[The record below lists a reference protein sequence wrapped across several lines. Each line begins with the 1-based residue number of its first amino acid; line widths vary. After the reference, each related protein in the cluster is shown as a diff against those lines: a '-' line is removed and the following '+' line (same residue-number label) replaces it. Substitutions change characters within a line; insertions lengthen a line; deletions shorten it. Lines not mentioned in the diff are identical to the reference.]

1 MFTALVMYLLT
12 GAFAGFL
19 AGLLGIGG
27 GLVIVPMLT
36 FMFTSQGLPHEHILH
51 LALGTSL
58 TSILFTSLS
67 SLHAHNKRGAVV
79 WSVVLRITPGIIAG
93 TLFGTWIAAQLS
105 TGFLKIFFS
114 CFLYYV
120 GFQMLL
126 GIRPQPKRGLPGTTG
141 ITTAGGIIGIFSSLV
156 GIGGGTL
163 SVPFLTW
170 CNTPMHKAIGTSAA
184 IGFPIALAGATGYMI
199 NGLMAEGLPAD
210 CFGFIHLT
218 ALGTIVLASVAMAPL
233 GAKTAHSLPVSKL
246 KKCFAVLLF
255 VLATRMVWSLF

>member
-1 MFTALVMYLLT
+1 MLTPLVMYLLT

-27 GLVIVPMLT
+27 GLVIVPILT

-58 TSILFTSLS
+58 ASILFTSVS
-67 SLHAHNKRGAVV
+67 SLRAHHKRGAVI
-79 WSVVLRITPGIIAG
+79 WPVVLRITPGIIGG

-105 TGFLKIFFS
+105 TGFLKVFFA

-120 GFQMLL
+120 GTQMLL
-126 GIRPQPKRGLPGTTG
+126 SIKPKPNRDLPQTAGMTA
-141 ITTAGGIIGIFSSLV
+141 AGGIIGIFSSLV

-170 CNTPMHKAIGTSAA
+170 CNITMHKAIGTSAA
-184 IGFPIALAGATGYMI
+184 IGFPIAIAGATGYLL
-199 NGLMAEGLPAD
+199 NGLVAEGLPD
-210 CFGFIHLT
+210 SCFGFIHLP
-218 ALGTIVLASVAMAPL
+218 ALATIVLASVSLAPI
-233 GAKTAHSLPVSKL
+233 GARTAHSLPVAKL
-246 KKCFAVLLF
+246 KKCFALLLF

>member
-1 MFTALVMYLLT
+1 MITALVMYLLT

-58 TSILFTSLS
+58 ASILFTSVS
-67 SLHAHNKRGAVV
+67 SLKAHHNRGAVI
-79 WSVVLRITPGIIAG
+79 WPVVLRITPGIIGG
-93 TLFGTWIAAQLS
+93 TLFGAWIAAQLS
-105 TGFLKIFFS
+105 TGFLKIFFA

-120 GFQMLL
+120 GTQMLL
-126 GIRPQPKRGLPGTTG
+126 GIKPKPNRDLPKTAGMTA
-141 ITTAGGIIGIFSSLV
+141 AGGIVGIFSSLV

-163 SVPFLTW
+163 TVPFLTW
-170 CNTPMHKAIGTSAA
+170 CNTSMHKAIGTSAA
-184 IGFPIALAGATGYMI
+184 IGFPIAIAGATGYLL
-199 NGLMAEGLPAD
+199 NGLMAEGLPSF
-210 CFGFIHLT
+210 CLGFIHLP

-233 GAKTAHSLPVSKL
+233 GAKTAHSLPVGKL
-246 KKCFAVLLF
+246 KKFFALLLF
-255 VLATRMVWSLF
+255 VLATRMVWSMF

>member
-1 MFTALVMYLLT
+1 MITSLVMYLCT

-36 FMFTSQGLPHEHILH
+36 FMFTAQGLPQEHILH

-58 TSILFTSLS
+58 TSILFTSVS
-67 SLHAHNKRGAVV
+67 SLHAHNKRGAVI
-79 WSVVLRITPGIIAG
+79 WPVVLRITPGIIGG
-93 TLFGTWIAAQLS
+93 TLLGTWIAAQLS
-105 TGFLKIFFS
+105 TSFLKIFFA

-120 GFQMLL
+120 GSQMLL
-126 GIRPQPKRGLPGTTG
+126 GIRPKPNRDLPRTPGMTLS
-141 ITTAGGIIGIFSSLV
+141 GGIIGIFSSLV

-184 IGFPIALAGATGYMI
+184 IGFPIALAGATGYLV
-199 NGLMAEGLPAD
+199 NGLMAQGLPAS
-210 CFGFIHLT
+210 CFGFIHVT
-218 ALGTIVLASVAMAPL
+218 ALVTIVLASVTLAPL
-233 GAKTAHSLPVSKL
+233 GAKTAHSLPVPKL
-246 KKCFAVLLF
+246 KIFFALLLF
-255 VLATRMVWSLF
+255 VLATRMVWTLL

>member
-1 MFTALVMYLLT
+1 MLTSLVMYLLT

-27 GLVIVPMLT
+27 GLVIVPILT
-36 FMFTSQGLPHEHILH
+36 FMFTSQGLPHDYILH

-58 TSILFTSLS
+58 SSILFTSLS
-67 SLHAHNKRGAVV
+67 SLRAHNQRGAVI
-79 WSVVLRITPGIIAG
+79 WPLVLRITPGIILG
-93 TLFGTWIAAQLS
+93 TLFGTWVAAHLS
-105 TGFLKIFFS
+105 TTFLKIFFA

-120 GFQMLL
+120 GTQMLL
-126 GIRPQPKRGLPGTTG
+126 NIRPRPNRELPNTPGMTA
-141 ITTAGGIIGIFSSLV
+141 AGGIIGIFSSLV

-184 IGFPIALAGATGYMI
+184 IGFPIALAGATGYLI
-199 NGLMAEGLPAD
+199 NGLMIQGLPAT

-218 ALGTIVLASVAMAPL
+218 ALATIVVASVVMAPL
-233 GAKTAHSLPVSKL
+233 GAKTAHSLPVPKL
-246 KKCFAVLLF
+246 KKCFAGLLF
-255 VLATRMVWSLF
+255 ILATRMVWSLI